1 MTIKRIQVEDVL
13 GDKYYTYNLSS
24 SDYSPSLNSNITITC
39 TLKDPYGNVV
49 PNVSLALYKNG
60 SLVSNATTSLN
71 GVATWSNISCDS
83 SGVQVFKVGTSTME
97 IIVDNMTFADY
108 EDDMS
113 AQDSTSIFLRELDN
127 LIVSIT
133 GRGDDF

>member
-13 GDKYYTYNLSS
+13 GDKYYTYELSS
-24 SDYSPSLNSNITITC
+24 SDYSPSLNTNITITC
-39 TLKDPYGNVV
+39 TLKDPYNNIM

-60 SLVSNATTSLN
+60 SLVSNATTNLN
-71 GVATWSNISCDS
+71 GVATWSNISCNN
-83 SGVQVFKVGTSTME
+83 SGVQVFKVGTSSIE

-113 AQDSTSIFLRELDN
+113 AQDSSSIFLRELDN
-127 LIVSIT
+127 LIQAIT
-133 GRGDDF
+133 GRGDL

>member
-13 GDKYYTYNLSS
+13 GDKYHTYELSS
-24 SDYSPSLNSNITITC
+24 SNYSPSLNSTITITC

-49 PNVSLALYKNG
+49 PNYSLALYKNNT
-60 SLVSNATTSLN
+60 LVGNATTNLN
-71 GVATWSNISCDS
+71 GVATWSNISCNE
-83 SGVQVFKVGTSTME
+83 SGVQIFKVGTSRIE
-97 IIVDNMTFADY
+97 IITDNMTFVDY

-113 AQDSTSIFLRELDN
+113 AQDNTSIFLRELDN

>member
-13 GDKYYTYNLSS
+13 GDKYYTYELSS
-24 SDYSPSLNSNITITC
+24 SDYSPSLNTNITITC
-39 TLKDPYGNVV
+39 TLKDPYGNTI
-49 PNVSLALYKNG
+49 PNTSLALYRNNTLIG
-60 SLVSNATTSLN
+60 NATTNLQ
-71 GVATWSNISCDS
+71 GVATWSNITCNTG
-83 SGVQVFKVGTSTME
+83 GVQVFKVGTESME
-97 IIVDNMTFADY
+97 IIVDNMTFTNY

-133 GRGDDF
+133 GRGDL